1 MNILTKII
9 EQKKIE
15 VADLL
20 TQPDPLAD
28 FNEIKRHSLF
38 ATLNTA
44 DTLQVIAEMKRASP
58 SKGLI
63 AQGADPVKQAKIY
76 AGAGAAAISVLTDKA
91 FFQGSFEDLAA
102 VAKSVQTPLL
112 CKDFMIDRVQIR
124 FAKAA
129 GASIILLIVA
139 ALDDA
144 TLQELFSFATS
155 LGLEVLVEVHDV
167 EELERAV
174 ALGAKLIGVNNRDLR
189 TFEVDL
195 ARTKE
200 IAVAFPF
207 GEQRVLISESGI
219 WNNEDA
225 KKVAAMGVS
234 AVLVGESLMRSGDA
248 GSALRQLQVNKVGA
262 SV

>member
-20 TQPDPLAD
+20 AQPDPLT
-28 FNEIKRHSLF
+28 NVSESKRASLF
-38 ATLNTA
+38 TTLKTA

-63 AQGADPVKQAKIY
+63 AEGANPVKQAKIY
-76 AGAGAAAISVLTDKA
+76 AQAGAAAISVLTDKT
-91 FFQGSFEDLAA
+91 FFQGSFDDLAA
-102 VAKSVQTPLL
+102 VANAVQTPLL

-124 FAKAA
+124 YAKAA

-144 TLQELFSFATS
+144 TLQDLYHFASS
-155 LGLEVLVEVHDV
+155 LGLEVLVEVHDTV
-167 EELERAV
+167 ELERALAV
-174 ALGAKLIGVNNRDLR
+174 GAKLIGVNNRDLR

-200 IAVAFPF
+200 IAQAFPF

-225 KKVAAMGVS
+225 KKVATMGAS

-248 GSALRQLQVNKVGA
+248 GVALQQLQVPKAGA

>member
-20 TQPDPLAD
+20 AQPDPLT
-28 FNEIKRHSLF
+28 NVSESKRASLF
-38 ATLNTA
+38 TTLKTA

-63 AQGADPVKQAKIY
+63 AEGANPVKQAKIY
-76 AGAGAAAISVLTDKA
+76 AQAGAAAISVLTDKT
-91 FFQGSFEDLAA
+91 FFQGSFDDLAA
-102 VAKSVQTPLL
+102 VANAVQTPLL

-124 FAKAA
+124 YAKAA

-144 TLQELFSFATS
+144 TLQDLYHFASS
-155 LGLEVLVEVHDV
+155 LGLEVLVEVHDTV
-167 EELERAV
+167 ELERALAV
-174 ALGAKLIGVNNRDLR
+174 GAKLIGVNNRDLR

-200 IAVAFPF
+200 IAQAFPF

-225 KKVAAMGVS
+225 KKVAKMGAS

-248 GSALRQLQVNKVGA
+248 GVALQQLQVSKAGA

>member
-15 VADLL
+15 VDDLL
-20 TQPDPLAD
+20 AQPEPFISAIE
-28 FNEIKRHSLF
+28 NKRASLF
-38 ATLNTA
+38 TTLKAA

-63 AQGADPVKQAKIY
+63 AEGANPVKQAKIY
-76 AGAGAAAISVLTDKA
+76 AQAGAAAISVLTDKT
-91 FFQGSFEDLAA
+91 FFQGSFDDLAA
-102 VAKSVQTPLL
+102 VANTVQTPLL

-124 FAKAA
+124 YAKAA

-144 TLQELFSFATS
+144 TLQDLYQFATS
-155 LGLEVLVEVHDV
+155 LGLEVLVEVHDGI
-167 EELERAV
+167 ELERALAV
-174 ALGAKLIGVNNRDLR
+174 GAKLIGVNNRDLR

-200 IAVAFPF
+200 IAQAFPF
-207 GEQRVLISESGI
+207 EEQRVLISESGI

-225 KKVAAMGVS
+225 KKVATMGAS

-248 GSALRQLQVNKVGA
+248 RIALQQLQVPRAGA

>member
-15 VADLL
+15 VANLL
-20 TQPDPLAD
+20 IQPEPLANFTD
-28 FNEIKRHSLF
+28 IKRNSLF
-38 ATLNTA
+38 ATLSSA

-76 AGAGAAAISVLTDKA
+76 ATAGAAAISVLTDKA
-91 FFQGSFEDLAA
+91 FFQGSFEDLVA
-102 VAKSVQTPLL
+102 VAKAVQTPLL

-129 GASIILLIVA
+129 GASVILLIVA

-144 TLQELFSFATS
+144 TLQDLFSFATS

-167 EELERAV
+167 EELERALT
-174 ALGAKLIGVNNRDLR
+174 LGAKLIGVNNRDLR

-195 ARTKE
+195 ARTQE
-200 IAVAFPF
+200 IAEAFPF
-207 GEQRVLISESGI
+207 EEQRVLISESGI
-219 WNNEDA
+219 WSNADA
-225 KKVAAMGVS
+225 KKVAAMGAS

-248 GSALRQLQVNKVGA
+248 GSALRHLQVNKAGA